1 MRQESNRSLTMLAS
15 LRSSH
20 KLILT
25 LSFFV
30 RSSSSF
36 LLQLLPCRIP
46 SATTCHCLVKLR
58 RFVSVKNLKTNY
70 FRFRRD
76 FVFVLLHLFQVSK
89 KNITRLLCF
98 FIETLVACSHLL
110 RETCSPLSHCLLLR
124 TDWSVF

>member
-46 SATTCHCLVKLR
+46 SATTCHCLAKLLVQTPAIC
-58 RFVSVKNLKTNY
+58 FSQKSKNEL
-70 FRFRRD
+70 FQISQRFRVRSSSPFSSFEKKYYP
-76 FVFVLLHLFQVSK
+76 FVMLFYR
-89 KNITRLLCF
+89 NTR
-98 FIETLVACSHLL
+98 
-110 RETCSPLSHCLLLR
+110 CLLPLAPR
-124 TDWSVF
+124 NLLGTLALVTTEN